1 MFKKNI
7 IFITNYDKKEILKLI
22 NIKQQ
27 VNFIYINCKNKVHI
41 KKFKNILKQKITE
54 NYYLI
59 SFYNNF
65 IFNKEVICKFKNNR
79 IINFHPG
86 THNYPGRDVSHFACY
101 DKVKKFGGII
111 HYVNNKIDNGKI
123 IDEKKYY
130 IKKGSNHY
138 RYTSAGHKFIRYLL
152 KKYFN
157 LFLNDKI
164 RIKKRINWSK
174 KIYSRKMFLNKLKI
188 KNNLTKENF
197 KHYFNSF
204 YTYEYPSLF
213 YFAKSKKIYIKKI

>member
-59 SFYNNF
+59 SFSNNF

-86 THNYPGRDVSHFACY
+86 TRNYPGRDVSHFACY

-123 IDEKKYY
+123 IDEKN
-130 IKKGSNHY
+130 I
-138 RYTSAGHKFIRYLL
+138 IL
-152 KKYFN
+152 KKD
-157 LFLNDKI
+157 LITTGIQVLGIELSD
-164 RIKKRINWSK
+164 
-174 KIYSRKMFLNKLKI
+174 IYLKI
-188 KNNLTKENF
+188 F
-197 KHYFNSF
+197 
-204 YTYEYPSLF
+204 
-213 YFAKSKKIYIKKI
+213 